1 MKKKM
6 TCMLAVLLAAVLC
19 LSLASCGSKG
29 LYDDLTV
36 LETDLF
42 ETEDYAVAFRR
53 GSDLAGML
61 DAMFAEDFASGR
73 AKETASV
80 YGLENSLA
88 PVFEKGT
95 SAVTDTADSAY
106 VKEKGTLIVG
116 VTLFDGMDY
125 QDTEGNWIGFDADM
139 ANRFAERLGV
149 RAEFRE
155 INWDNKLVELASKS
169 IDCIWNGMTVTGEV
183 TASCEISGTYMKNGQ
198 VLVVKK
204 GGISAVSELVGKQV
218 AVEGGSAG
226 YAQATAQLTGVT
238 VKEVTAQVD
247 ALLEVAAG
255 TSDACVVDYVL
266 ARSLLKLG

>member
-1 MKKKM
+1 MKNAM
-6 TCMLAVLLAAVLC
+6 SRLLAVLMAAVVC
-19 LSLASCGSKG
+19 FTLASCGSKG
-29 LYDDLTV
+29 LYEDLTV

-42 ETEDYAVAFRR
+42 ESEDYAVAFRR

-61 DAMFAEDFASGR
+61 DTMLAEDFASDK
-73 AKETASV
+73 ASETAAV
-80 YGLENSLA
+80 YGLENSLVA
-88 PVFEKGT
+88 TFEKGT
-95 SAVTDTADSAY
+95 SAVTDTADSSY
-106 VKEKGTLIVG
+106 VKNKGTLIVG
-116 VTLFDGMDY
+116 VTVFDGMDY
-125 QDTEGNWIGFDADM
+125 QDAEGNWIGFDADM

-183 TASCEISGTYMKNGQ
+183 SAACEVSGTYMKNGQ

-204 GGISAVSELVGKQV
+204 GGIAAVSELVGKQV

-226 YAQATAQLTGVT
+226 YTQATEKLSGVT

-266 ARSLLKLG
+266 ARSLLDLE